1 MKELTQEEFSDRMLA
16 IQRAKKIFVETGLT
30 NNITHAFEAYQEI
43 FAERERQI
51 FIATNMF
58 SNRPRTVM
66 DKYERP
72 KCPECN
78 EDMQFRIIPEND
90 EGIKT
95 QLVCTKCDTVLSSE
109 NDLQWWMENLQVKDG
124 YQRIS

>member
-1 MKELTQEEFSDRMLA
+1 MLA